1 MHEHVRWLSVMAAV
15 LVRLGVGL
23 WPYSGAGQAPMFGDY
38 EAQRH
43 WMEITY
49 WTPVGEWWV
58 HACKGPVNGVP
69 PVQDWGF
76 PYDTIGYRDCH
87 INFDTF
93 HFKGGLSWVER

>member
-1 MHEHVRWLSVMAAV
+1 MFWINISKTEGHWMHEHVRWLSVMAAI

-23 WPYSGAGQAPMFGDY
+23 WPYSGAGQTPMFGDY

-58 HACKGPVNGVP
+58 HACKGAQAAVVGIPREWCSPSAGLGVSP
-69 PVQDWGF
+69 M
-76 PYDTIGYRDCH
+76 TH
-87 INFDTF
+87 
-93 HFKGGLSWVER
+93 